1 MEDKKFAFAKFA
13 LPGFAV
19 LAFLALIVG
28 LIGALGGP
36 SRASVTDLQ
45 TAVTNLQTAV
55 NGLDTSKANAS
66 DLANLQTAVTNLQT
80 AVNGLDTSK
89 ANASDLAAL
98 AKTVSD
104 LQTAMDSLDAA
115 SAADLIALA
124 NEVNTL
130 GASVATLMATQEP
143 ATPAAPTEP
152 TAAPTTG
159 GAPAVTETPTAPVE
173 TRTELQP
180 CPGYE
185 SKSYNGAV
193 DGNNVTD
200 SRDPEGFMNVKC
212 FLIVPPANIEVEDV
226 EAWYVSITKIEF
238 TVVGG
243 LPRSAF
249 LGDGNGNV
257 SLILDTW
264 TYVNATTTELPVI
277 TVDVAVPGVA
287 APYLTVGEILSGYH
301 PAGPGHNG
309 YYVYIAYTV
318 DVQAL
323 GADKALAW
331 ITTQ

>member
-152 TAAPTTG
+152 TAAPT
-159 GAPAVTETPTAPVE
+159 AEPTAEPNPTAQGQAGWANLPDGRQVWIGPEANASVHIEFVDVDPDSSNAVIGIAGGKAVAAFAVMGGNAQGCEVTVTPLRDALNLSCPV
-173 TRTELQP
+173 TTVVFAISQ
-180 CPGYE
+180 
-185 SKSYNGAV
+185 
-193 DGNNVTD
+193 DGENVTVTT
-200 SRDPEGFMNVKC
+200 PGF
-212 FLIVPPANIEVEDV
+212 
-226 EAWYVSITKIEF
+226 
-238 TVVGG
+238 GG
-243 LPRSAF
+243 S
-249 LGDGNGNV
+249 G
-257 SLILDTW
+257 
-264 TYVNATTTELPVI
+264 
-277 TVDVAVPGVA
+277 
-287 APYLTVGEILSGYH
+287 YLTFGEVASLLRQTRQSVENPLLVG
-301 PAGPGHNG
+301 PNAGFF
-309 YYVYIAYTV
+309 
-318 DVQAL
+318 
-323 GADKALAW
+323 LAW
-331 ITTQ
+331 VSTAPISGLYIP